1 MATWEI
7 ASSASEELDRRATS
21 ITGRRTRQGIT
32 ESLRLGKNSKV
43 INPTFYRISPYP
55 LNHTVKCLICFS
67 PKQFQGWGPHPSLFR
82 CLITLSVK
90 NFSLISS
97 LNLLQ
102 AVSLRNR
109 ENPCCSINRSVR
121 PRLPFR
127 RRNVFLGFVAGCLK
141 PKRDLIGA
149 GLLWELAPG
158 ENLEKMRKGQSVR
171 NILRI
176 SLKLPMRRLF
186 ILGIEEEEM
195 MKRTRIKK
203 KPTG

>member
-1 MATWEI
+1 M
-7 ASSASEELDRRATS
+7 
-21 ITGRRTRQGIT
+21 
-32 ESLRLGKNSKV
+32 
-43 INPTFYRISPYP
+43 
-55 LNHTVKCLICFS
+55 KCLVCSF

-82 CLITLSVK
+82 GLITLSVK

-141 PKRDLIGA
+141 PERDFIGA
-149 GLLWELAPG
+149 GLLWELAPA

-171 NILRI
+171 SIPRI

-195 MKRTRIKK
+195 VKK
-203 KPTG
+203 KQNKKETHGLICPAWMSHFVQSWSAKFLQLPEASPRAL